1 MENKQAVAVAVGV
14 GAVGT
19 VLAYMGYSVYN
30 SNKDTDNL
38 VSKKSWWE
46 TVWKSTESPIE
57 LYNDETKEQESP
69 KNVKLQAV
77 KKSSAWGKFWSN
89 SHSEMNNSKETE
101 DKKTLG

>member
-14 GAVGT
+14 GAMGT

-38 VSKKSWWE
+38 VVKNSWWGNM
-46 TVWKSTESPIE
+46 WKNTESPDE
-57 LYNDETKEQESP
+57 LYNDETKETETH

-89 SHSEMNNSKETE
+89 SHSEMSKSKDTE
-101 DKKTLG
+101 SSD